1 MNKDILAANIEALM
15 PERPQSINNQ
25 LSDSRASTI
34 DNTATSITKKA
45 AATELAKMK
54 IREQKK
60 LDYLNSTARPV
71 AKDTI
76 AHQEDKLEAIKT
88 AEALVADSA
97 SAIPSAI
104 ESASPNSLSTTQKMF
119 LAEASLSTSR
129 KDVDNLLSSLNINLN
144 LRLNKRDMS
153 KLLACL
159 MTCNEMQLEALAN
172 NSRVPVAIKT
182 VIRRMQEDMKHGN
195 IGTLERL
202 WDRVFGPQG
211 MVDDGAG
218 PSPAVKTVPGVPTA
232 LSTQEGTI
240 LPGTP
245 VSREAYIILR
255 DTLIK

>member
-1 MNKDILAANIEALM
+1 MDKNILASNIEALM
-15 PERPQSINNQ
+15 PDRPQGINDL
-25 LSDSRASTI
+25 LSDDRASAI
-34 DNTATSITKKA
+34 DSTATAITKKA
-45 AATELAKMK
+45 AAAELARMR

-60 LDYLNSTARPV
+60 LDYLGSTAKPV
-71 AKDTI
+71 AEG
-76 AHQEDKLEAIKT
+76 AVSCQEEKLEAIKT
-88 AEALVADSA
+88 AEAVLTDSQSSLS
-97 SAIPSAI
+97 SALDSIQPT
-104 ESASPNSLSTTQKMF
+104 SLSTTQKML

-202 WDRVFGPQG
+202 WDRVFGAQG

-218 PSPAVKTVPGVPTA
+218 PAAKVQPGVPA
-232 LSTQEGTI
+232 LQDGSV
-240 LPGTP
+240 LPGAP

-255 DTLIK
+255 DTIIK